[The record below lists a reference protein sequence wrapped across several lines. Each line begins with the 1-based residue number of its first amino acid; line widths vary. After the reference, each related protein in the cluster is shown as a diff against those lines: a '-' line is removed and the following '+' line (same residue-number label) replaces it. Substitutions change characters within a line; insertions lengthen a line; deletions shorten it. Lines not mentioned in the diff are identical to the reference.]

1 MAAIQN
7 FLATS
12 GFIPLFV
19 LGLLSL
25 YLILT
30 LWVFFYKYICIKGS
44 VLKEQQALEAIMA
57 GAHKDL
63 RLKGMSLQGAPE
75 KPTKEWLAMW
85 KNQLLKENTTG
96 LVILSIIAS
105 TAPFVGL
112 FGTVVEILE
121 TFGHLGAGGQVG
133 FDVIAPVISK
143 ALVATAGGILTAIP
157 AYSFFLILK
166 RKVYDLSTYA
176 QMQIDFLMARESD
189 GF

>member
-1 MAAIQN
+1 MALLQN

-12 GFIPLFV
+12 GVIPLFV
-19 LGLLSL
+19 LSWLSL

-30 LWVFFYKYICIKGS
+30 FWVFFYKYVSIKGHA
-44 VLKEQQALEAIMA
+44 VKEQQSLEAVMA
-57 GAHKDL
+57 GARKEL
-63 RLKGMSLQGAPE
+63 RLRGAPYGSTPE
-75 KPTKEWLAMW
+75 RPTKEWLAVW

-121 TFGHLGAGGQVG
+121 AFGRLSGQVS

-143 ALVATAGGILTAIP
+143 ALVATAAGILTAIP

-166 RKVYDLSTYA
+166 RKVYDLSVYA
-176 QMQIDFLMARESD
+176 QMQIDFLMAKEHD

>member
-1 MAAIQN
+1 MATIQN

-19 LGLLSL
+19 LGLLSF

-30 LWVFFYKYICIKGS
+30 LWVFFYKYISIKS
-44 VLKEQQALEAIMA
+44 NAFREQQALEAIMA
-57 GAHKDL
+57 GARKDL
-63 RLKGMSLQGAPE
+63 RLRGMLFSGAPE
-75 KPTKEWLAMW
+75 KPTKEWLAVW

-96 LVILSIIAS
+96 LVVLSIIAS

-121 TFGHLGAGGQVG
+121 AFGRLSGQVS

-143 ALVATAGGILTAIP
+143 ALVATAAGILTAIP

-166 RKVYDLSTYA
+166 RKVYDLSVYA
-176 QMQIDFLMARESD
+176 QMQIDFLMAKEHD

>member
-12 GFIPLFV
+12 GFVPIFV
-19 LGLLSL
+19 LGWLSF

-30 LWVFFYKYICIKGS
+30 LWVFFYKYVSIKGNVS
-44 VLKEQQALEAIMA
+44 KEQLSLEALMA
-57 GAHKDL
+57 GARKDL
-63 RLKGMSLQGAPE
+63 RLKSALFSSAPE
-75 KPTKEWLAMW
+75 KPTKEWLAVW

-96 LVILSIIAS
+96 LVVLSIIAS

-121 TFGHLGAGGQVG
+121 TFSRLGGQVS

-143 ALVATAGGILTAIP
+143 ALVATAAGILTAIP

-166 RKVYDLSTYA
+166 RKVYDLSVYA
-176 QMQIDFLMARESD
+176 QMQIDFLMAKEHD

>member
-12 GFIPLFV
+12 GVVPLFV
-19 LGLLSL
+19 LGLLSF

-30 LWVFFYKYICIKGS
+30 LWVFFYKYVSIKGN
-44 VLKEQQALEAIMA
+44 VLKEQQSLEAIMA
-57 GAHKDL
+57 GARKDL
-63 RLKGMSLQGAPE
+63 RLKGAPLSDA
-75 KPTKEWLAMW
+75 PDPLTKEWLTMW
-85 KNQLLKENTTG
+85 KSQLLRENTTG
-96 LVILSIIAS
+96 LVVLSIIAS

-121 TFGHLGAGGQVG
+121 TFGHLSGQVS

-143 ALVATAGGILTAIP
+143 ALVATAAGILTAIP

-176 QMQIDFLMARESD
+176 QMQIDFLMAKAHG